1 MRDRSTLAALL
12 APVLL
17 APVLL
22 APVLLALVSAPAQ
35 ARPGGWG
42 GPGWGEPGWDGP
54 RASRD
59 RAASRDRSREGRVE
73 VNRFVAEGDA
83 AQALGHGTITVS
95 SGTEGQDYVPQ
106 GNRAAFE
113 AAVVDQL
120 VHAGYE
126 TAHAQPAGRQLAELK
141 VTQTVVEPAE
151 ARRKP
156 VSGEVAM
163 SVGNRGAAYGMALNV
178 DLTKPL
184 PPLVSTKLEARIR
197 DRATNAVL
205 WEGRAEVATR
215 EGDEKWSD
223 QAIAARLAEALF
235 DGFPRASDAGT
246 GARGDLGG

>member
-1 MRDRSTLAALL
+1 
-12 APVLL
+12 
-17 APVLL
+17 
-22 APVLLALVSAPAQ
+22 
-35 ARPGGWG
+35 
-42 GPGWGEPGWDGP
+42 
-54 RASRD
+54 
-59 RAASRDRSREGRVE
+59 VE
-73 VNRFVAEGDA
+73 VNRFVAEGNT
-83 AQALGHGTITVS
+83 AQALGHGAIAVS

-120 VHAGYE
+120 VHAGYD
-126 TAHAQPAGRQLAELK
+126 TAHALPAGGQLAELK

-163 SVGNRGAAYGMALNV
+163 SVGNRGTAYGMALNV

-197 DRATNAVL
+197 DRATGTVL

-235 DGFPRASDAGT
+235 DGFPHASDAGT